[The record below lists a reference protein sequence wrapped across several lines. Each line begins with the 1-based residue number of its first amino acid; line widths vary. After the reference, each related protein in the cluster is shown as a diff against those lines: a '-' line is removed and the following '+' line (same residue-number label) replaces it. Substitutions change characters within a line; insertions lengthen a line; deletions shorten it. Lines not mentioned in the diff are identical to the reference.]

1 MDKQDFTR
9 FLHRNY
15 GRYELNDYV
24 LSTHECMEEKTQ
36 RDFVSNVKRI
46 SVDGGGQLDDYQIP
60 KSAKA
65 INDCIQ
71 SRFKETDVGL
81 SEQDFSAFAK
91 LHCSYLNLDQEIK
104 FIEQDNMK
112 KQGYAFYSHIAH
124 NLCHQSLN
132 PKQLNDS
139 HILLK

>member
-1 MDKQDFTR
+1 MGNIFMDKEDFTR

-36 RDFVSNVKRI
+36 KDFVSNVNRI
-46 SVDGGGQLDDYQIP
+46 SVYDGGNMKDYPIP
-60 KSAKA
+60 KSAKD
-65 INDCIQ
+65 INECIR

-104 FIEQDNMK
+104 FIEQDSMK
-112 KQGYAFYSHIAH
+112 KQGYAFYSQIAR
-124 NLCHQSLN
+124 NL
-132 PKQLNDS
+132 
-139 HILLK
+139 